1 MAGARRIVYYILAT
15 GVARHW
21 ERETL
26 YDVALWEAN
35 GVKAIDELDDR
46 YFSGESV
53 RRSCVTDESAA

>member
-1 MAGARRIVYYILAT
+1 MYYILAT